1 MPVADP
7 FPFLATLDLPPGW
20 AAAAD
25 RFVSCGGTAMILGAP
40 DSGKSTLSRYLVYR
54 AHLAG
59 EPVGLIDLDLGQSH
73 VGPPAALGLAAFPPH
88 LPGDDPLMP
97 EELYFI
103 GQTSPVAAVL
113 EVVVGARVLADAAA
127 ARGLTRLVVNTSGL
141 VSGGAAVRLKRGEV
155 ELLRPALLLALERG
169 DELTPLLRAVGEAA
183 PLLRLPVSPRALGKS
198 PEVRRAYREERFR
211 DYFRAAR
218 ELRFPWGS
226 VQLRGRFFGEGRR
239 LHRRER
245 QEWAGRLGVPV
256 LMGEVSALRHLVL
269 VGEAPEPSATR
280 EFPLLQVVTWS
291 SLEYCLVGL
300 LDGGH
305 RTLAVGIVLPHPWQE
320 RLWRVYTPLNP
331 DRADTVRFLH
341 LGRLRLTPEGREVGP
356 VAGP

>member
-1 MPVADP
+1 MSAGEP
-7 FPFLATLDLPPGW
+7 FPFLASLDLPPGW
-20 AAAAD
+20 VEAGD
-25 RFVSCGGTAMILGAP
+25 RFVASGGTAMILGGT

-54 AHLAG
+54 AYAAG
-59 EPVGLIDLDLGQSH
+59 EPVGLMDLDLGQSH

-88 LPGDDPLMP
+88 VPGDDPLFP

-141 VSGGAAVRLKRGEV
+141 VSGGAAVRLKRGQV
-155 ELLRPALLLALERG
+155 ELLRPALLLALARG
-169 DELTPLLRAVGEAA
+169 EELAPLVRAVGEAA
-183 PLLRLPVSPRALGKS
+183 PLLRLAVSPRAMGKS
-198 PEVRRAYREERFR
+198 PEMRRAYREERFR

-239 LHRRER
+239 LSRRER

-256 LMGEVSALRHLVL
+256 LLGEVSALRHLLL

-280 EFPLLQVVTWS
+280 EFPLLHLVAWS
-291 SLEYCLVGL
+291 SLEYCLAGL

-305 RTLAVGIVLPHPWQE
+305 RTLAVGIVLPHPWEE
-320 RLWRVYTPLNP
+320 RLWRILTPLAP
-331 DRADTVRFLH
+331 ERAGEVRYLN
-341 LGRLRLTPEGREVGP
+341 LGRLRLTPEGRELGP
-356 VAGP
+356 AACP

>member
-1 MPVADP
+1 MAADP

-20 AAAAD
+20 VEAGD
-25 RFVSCGGTAMILGAP
+25 RFVASGGTAMILGAR

-54 AHLAG
+54 AYVAG

-88 LPGDDPLMP
+88 LPGDDPLFP

-141 VSGGAAVRLKRGEV
+141 VGGGAAVRLKRGQV
-155 ELLRPALLLALERG
+155 ELLRPAMLLALERG
-169 DELTPLLRAVGEAA
+169 DELTPLVRAVGEAA
-183 PLLRLPVSPRALGKS
+183 SLLRLPVSPRALGRS

-211 DYFRAAR
+211 DYFRVAR
-218 ELRFPWGS
+218 EVRFSWEN

-239 LHRRER
+239 LSRRER

-256 LMGEVSALRHLVL
+256 LMGEVSVLRHLVL

-280 EFPLLQVVTWS
+280 EFPLLHLVTWS

-305 RTLAVGIVLPHPWQE
+305 RTLAVGIVLPHPWQD
-320 RLWRVYTPLNP
+320 RLWRVFTPLNP
-331 DRADTVRFLH
+331 EKADIVRFLH

-356 VAGP
+356 AAGH